1 MRQEADPVWGEA
13 QAELQ
18 EAVKSG
24 GKGGRPKKEETAS
37 HRDAV
42 TDPTLG
48 TGRQPT
54 DRKSRL
60 VRTLSNLKNRPK
72 KKINKVDSPVENFK
86 HHRRYFEILA
96 SI

>member
-18 EAVKSG
+18 EAVRNPAH
-24 GKGGRPKKEETAS
+24 RPKKS
-37 HRDAV
+37 PHRGELSDATV
-42 TDPTLG
+42 AVNG
-48 TGRQPT
+48 HPT